1 MKAIWSGAIRFGLIY
16 IPVKMYKASIN
27 KDLTLHLVRREDQCR
42 IRNRRVCES
51 TGEEVPLEEI
61 AHAFEYE
68 KDQYVTLEQED
79 FQRANVR
86 KTSLIDILNFT
97 DAGEIDPK
105 YMMLPFYLEPDNDS
119 DKAYALLREAM
130 RHNGKSALVRYVM
143 RTREHLGLLRPEGE
157 ALLLVQM
164 RYSSDIISPDELN
177 LPGKGLVSQKELRM
191 ADKLIDLLTEP
202 WNPKRYHNT
211 YVEDLQRFI
220 QRKIEGK
227 APLSSES
234 PIDIEMKD
242 LFESLSQSLE
252 QAQEQA
258 KDKNPSG

>member
-1 MKAIWSGAIRFGLIY
+1 MKAIWAGAVRFGLIY

-27 KDLTLHLVRREDQCR
+27 KDLPLHLVRREDHCR

-51 TGEEVPLEEI
+51 TGEEVALEEI
-61 AHAFEYE
+61 AHAFEFE
-68 KDQYVTLEQED
+68 KDRYVTLEQED

-105 YMMLPFYLEPDNDS
+105 YMMVPFYLEPDKDS
-119 DKAYALLREAM
+119 DKPYALLREAM
-130 RHNGKSALVRYVM
+130 RHSGKAALVRYVM
-143 RTREHLGLLRPEGE
+143 RTREHLGLLRPEGN

-164 RYSSDIISPDELN
+164 RYASDVLSPDELN
-177 LPGKGLVSQKELRM
+177 LPSKGLVSQRELRM
-191 ADKLIDLLTEP
+191 ADKLVDLLTET
-202 WNPKRYHNT
+202 WNPRRYHNT

-220 QRKIEGK
+220 QRKVEGK
-227 APLSSES
+227 APLSAES
-234 PIDIEMKD
+234 PLDMEMKD
-242 LFESLSQSLE
+242 LFTSLSQSLE